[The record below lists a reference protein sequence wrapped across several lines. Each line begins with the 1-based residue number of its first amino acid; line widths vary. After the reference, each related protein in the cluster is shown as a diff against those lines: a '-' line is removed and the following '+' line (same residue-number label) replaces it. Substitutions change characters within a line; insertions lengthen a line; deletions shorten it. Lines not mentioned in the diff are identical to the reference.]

1 MCGIAVGYGEGW
13 NCQNIEKMVS
23 IQQHRGPD
31 DSGLF
36 IDERRKVGLGHTRL
50 SVIDLSSAG
59 HQPMNSADG
68 NLWIVYNGEIYNY
81 LELRSNLNSYAFKS
95 QTDTEVIMAA
105 YQKWGKRCLEHFIGM
120 FAFAIWDEQKRKLFI
135 ARDRFGVKPLYWH
148 RTSGGGG
155 LLASEIKALHAAG
168 VPREPDPLTWAIY
181 LSSGMYDHGSRTFWS
196 GIQQIP
202 PGGWMEWDEEN
213 GLQNGIWYDLS
224 DAVKCLGPDERQED
238 VIIEETL
245 SLLEES
251 IKLRFRSDVP
261 VGICLSGGLDSS
273 LLLGLVHRLHGPD
286 AEINAF
292 TFYCA
297 DSNYDETPWVKLMLK
312 ETRYPWQ
319 PCLLSAEM
327 IPRLAEEVQW
337 YQDEPFGGFP
347 TLGMACIYS
356 SALSKGV
363 TVLLDGNGMDEAWA
377 GYEYYQRSE
386 SIDSSMGP
394 VQGTKSP
401 STRPDCLKDGFASL
415 ADSFR
420 PEAPFN
426 EVLKDLQYRDI
437 RHAKIPR
444 AMRFSDRVSMMFS
457 REVREPFLD
466 HRLVEL
472 GLRQSASR
480 KLRDGQ
486 GKWLL
491 RQVAQKL
498 LPTTIYEAP
507 KRPVQTPQR
516 EWLRG
521 PLAEWAEALIEEGID
536 NWGRDWLAADKVRS
550 AWRSFCEHGAD
561 NSFPIWQWISIGLL
575 NQGAANIR

>member
-1 MCGIAVGYGEGW
+1 MCGIAIGYGEGW
-13 NCQNIEKMVS
+13 NRLNIETMVS

-36 IDERRKVGLGHTRL
+36 IDERKKVGLGHTRL

-81 LELRSNLNSYAFKS
+81 LELRSNLNFYPFRS

-105 YQKWGKRCLEHFIGM
+105 YQQWGTRCLEHFIGM
-120 FAFAIWDEQKRKLFI
+120 FAFAIWDEQKRRLFI
-135 ARDRFGVKPLYWH
+135 ARDRFGVKPLYWY
-148 RTSGGGG
+148 RNPRGGGF
-155 LLASEIKALHAAG
+155 LASEIKALHEAG
-168 VPREPDPLTWAIY
+168 VPREPDPVTWATY
-181 LSSGMYDHGSRTFWS
+181 LSSGMYDHWSRTFWRD
-196 GIQQIP
+196 IQQIP
-202 PGGWMEWDEEN
+202 PGGWMQWDEEK
-213 GLQNGIWYDLS
+213 GVQNGMWYDPADS
-224 DAVKCLGPDERQED
+224 VKRLGPDERQES
-238 VIIEETL
+238 VVIEEVI
-245 SLLEES
+245 SLLENS

-286 AEINAF
+286 VEINAF
-292 TFYCA
+292 TFYCG
-297 DSNYDETPWVKLMLK
+297 DSNYDEIPWVELMLK

-319 PCLLSAEM
+319 PCLLSAEI
-327 IPRLAEEVQW
+327 IPRLAEKVQW

-377 GYEYYQRSE
+377 GYEYYQRSA
-386 SIDSSMGP
+386 SIDRSMGP
-394 VQGTKSP
+394 VQGTQSL
-401 STRPDCLKDGFASL
+401 STRPDCLKHDFASL
-415 ADSFR
+415 AESFS
-420 PEAPFN
+420 PSAPFN

-437 RHAKIPR
+437 RYAKIPR

-466 HRLVEL
+466 HRIVEL
-472 GLRQSASR
+472 GLRQSESR

-491 RQVAQKL
+491 RKVAQRL
-498 LPTTIYEAP
+498 LPKGVYEAP

-516 EWLRG
+516 EWLRES
-521 PLAEWAEALIEEGID
+521 LAGWSEELIEKGLSS
-536 NWGRDWLAADKVRS
+536 WGQEWLNADKVR
-550 AWRSFCEHGAD
+550 AEWRSFCEYGAD
-561 NSFPIWQWISIGLL
+561 NSFPIWQWLSIGLMY
-575 NQGAANIR
+575 QSTS